1 MAIFGISGKKQSGKD
16 TIAQIIQNLT
26 IPERPKGSREL
37 LISPWRNVKFS
48 DKLKEMV
55 CLLINC
61 TIEDLESEKFKNT
74 PLGEEWKRYY
84 FTRGG
89 NKNFSLSHN
98 EFSWVNDKYFNSYE
112 EAKDMFYQIML
123 LLEDHSP
130 DWWKI
135 ENEILTP
142 RKLLQLLGTECGRQ
156 IIHPNIWVNSTMVDY
171 KLYRNTSIKLI
182 KYPTTENEAW
192 LEMYPTNHIYPNW
205 IISDVRF
212 PNEVKAIKKKNGI
225 LIRVERESINTEDQH
240 ESETALDNY
249 NDWDYIIQNN
259 GTIEEL
265 TFKINEILIK
275 EKYV

>member
-16 TIAQIIQNLT
+16 TVARIIQNST

-61 TIEDLESEKFKNT
+61 TIEDLESEEFKNKS
-74 PLGEEWKRYY
+74 LGEEWRRYY
-84 FTRGG
+84 FTRAG

-98 EFSWVNDKYFNSYE
+98 EFSWINDKYFNSYE

-142 RKLLQLLGTECGRQ
+142 RKLLQLLGTECGRR
-156 IIHPNIWVNSTMVDY
+156 IIHPNIWCNSTMINY
-171 KLYRNTSIKLI
+171 KPTGFYHSN
-182 KYPTTENEAW
+182 KYPEDD
-192 LEMYPTNHIYPNW
+192 HDIYPNW

-212 PNEVKAIKKKNGI
+212 PNEVEAIKKENGI